1 MPFEVVPGVTSALAA
16 LSYAGVPVT
25 DRRHAAS
32 FHVLTGHRR
41 GDGELGIDY
50 EALVRAGGTDVFLM
64 AARTLGQVAGGLL
77 AAGADPATPAC
88 VVERGTLPEQR
99 RIDATLATVEQEARA
114 ARVQSPA
121 ILVVGDVCTLAP
133 ELDWFD
139 ALPLRGR
146 TVAVTRPRDRASG
159 LVEGLRARGAEVCEV
174 PLIETRPRPAEE
186 LARALAGLG
195 AHQWLVLTSAEG
207 VRCLRL
213 ALDAA
218 GLDARAGVSRLTVV
232 LAGVALNA
240 IFGAAQNAVL
250 IIVPNLYVGASSFL
264 VGGFSGVLLGDL
276 GFPAVFSLAGFA
288 VALVLAPTLN
298 VLTLGSESAHALGV
312 RVSAVRVAALAA
324 GSLLAA
330 SAVSFAGLL
339 GFVGLVV
346 PHLVRRVFGVDAHRL
361 VPLCAVWGAAFTVA
375 CDTFA
380 RTAFA
385 PHELPVGIVLAFVG
399 GPFFIYLI
407 MRGRGDRDE

>member
-1 MPFEVVPGVTSALAA
+1 MRLRRLPLVPVLAGSLVCLALV
-16 LSYAGVPVT
+16 AGVGLMVG
-25 DRRHAAS
+25 AS
-32 FHVLTGHRR
+32 SVGPSELWGFLTG
-41 GDGELGIDY
+41 GEI
-50 EALVRAGGTDVFLM
+50 TP
-64 AARTLGQVAGGLL
+64 AARNILVNMRIPRVAAGLL
-77 AAGADPATPAC
+77 AGASLAVAGALVQAVLDNP
-88 VVERGTLPEQR
+88 
-99 RIDATLATVEQEARA
+99 LA
-114 ARVQSPA
+114 SPS
-121 ILVVGDVCTLAP
+121 IMG
-133 ELDWFD
+133 
-139 ALPLRGR
+139 
-146 TVAVTRPRDRASG
+146 
-159 LVEGLRARGAEVCEV
+159 
-174 PLIETRPRPAEE
+174 IN
-186 LARALAGLG
+186 LG
-195 AHQWLVLTSAEG
+195 
-207 VRCLRL
+207 
-213 ALDAA
+213 
-218 GLDARAGVSRLTVV
+218 
-232 LAGVALNA
+232 AGVALNA

-250 IIVPNLYVGASSFL
+250 IIVPNLYVGTSSFL

-346 PHLVRRVFGVDAHRL
+346 PHLVRRVFGVDARRL

-385 PHELPVGIVLAFVG
+385 PYELPVGIVLAFVG
-399 GPFFIYLI
+399 GPFFVYLI
-407 MRGRGDRDE
+407 MRGRGYRDE

>member
-1 MPFEVVPGVTSALAA
+1 MRLRRLPLAPVLAGSLVCLALVAGVGLMVGASSVGPSELWGFLTGGKITPVARNILVNMRIPRVAAGLLAGASLAVAGALVQAVLDNPLASPSIMGINSGACVVVLAASALPFLGAAGDPARLALAA
-16 LSYAGVPVT
+16 
-25 DRRHAAS
+25 
-32 FHVLTGHRR
+32 F
-41 GDGELGIDY
+41 
-50 EALVRAGGTDVFLM
+50 
-64 AARTLGQVAGGLL
+64 
-77 AAGADPATPAC
+77 AGALT
-88 VVERGTLPEQR
+88 
-99 RIDATLATVEQEARA
+99 A
-114 ARVQSPA
+114 AL
-121 ILVVGDVCTLAP
+121 LV
-133 ELDWFD
+133 F
-139 ALPLRGR
+139 
-146 TVAVTRPRDRASG
+146 AVS
-159 LVEGLRARGAEVCEV
+159 
-174 PLIETRPRPAEE
+174 
-186 LARALAGLG
+186 
-195 AHQWLVLTSAEG
+195 
-207 VRCLRL
+207 
-213 ALDAA
+213 
-218 GLDARAGVSRLTVV
+218 ARAGVSRLTVV

-276 GFPAVFSLAGFA
+276 GVPAVFSLAGFA

-407 MRGRGDRDE
+407 MRGRGYRDE

>member
-1 MPFEVVPGVTSALAA
+1 MRLRRLPLAPVLAGSLVCLALVAGVGLMVGASSVGPSELCGFLTGGEITPVARNILVNMRIPRVAAGLLAGASLAVAGALVQAVLDNPLASPSIMGINSGAGVAVLAASALPFLVAAGDPARLALAA
-16 LSYAGVPVT
+16 
-25 DRRHAAS
+25 
-32 FHVLTGHRR
+32 F
-41 GDGELGIDY
+41 
-50 EALVRAGGTDVFLM
+50 
-64 AARTLGQVAGGLL
+64 
-77 AAGADPATPAC
+77 AGALT
-88 VVERGTLPEQR
+88 
-99 RIDATLATVEQEARA
+99 A
-114 ARVQSPA
+114 AL
-121 ILVVGDVCTLAP
+121 LV
-133 ELDWFD
+133 F
-139 ALPLRGR
+139 
-146 TVAVTRPRDRASG
+146 AVS
-159 LVEGLRARGAEVCEV
+159 
-174 PLIETRPRPAEE
+174 
-186 LARALAGLG
+186 
-195 AHQWLVLTSAEG
+195 
-207 VRCLRL
+207 
-213 ALDAA
+213 
-218 GLDARAGVSRLTVV
+218 ARAGVSRLTVV

-250 IIVPNLYVGASSFL
+250 IIVPNLYVGTSSFL

-346 PHLVRRVFGVDAHRL
+346 PHLVRRVFGVDARRL

-385 PHELPVGIVLAFVG
+385 PYELPVGIVLAFVG
-399 GPFFIYLI
+399 GPFFVYLI
-407 MRGRGDRDE
+407 MRGRGYRDE